1 MIIHTHVHSG
11 LRLGLDGQ
19 IEKNSA
25 ILDRNALWKKSQRID
40 LLPKYLCIQ
49 WMRFY
54 WKKREVKFLTTDIST
69 CLLTYPSTYLGAAQQ
84 W

>member
-1 MIIHTHVHSG
+1 M
-11 LRLGLDGQ
+11 DGQ

-69 CLLTYPSTYLGAAQQ
+69 WSTYLPVYLFRCCPTVVTHRV
-84 W
+84 